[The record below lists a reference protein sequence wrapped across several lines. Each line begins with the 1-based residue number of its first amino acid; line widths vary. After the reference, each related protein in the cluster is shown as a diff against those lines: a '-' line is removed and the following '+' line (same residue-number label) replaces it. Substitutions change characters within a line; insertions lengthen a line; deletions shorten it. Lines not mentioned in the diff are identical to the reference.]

1 MGHER
6 IEHSE
11 KIANISDLF
20 ALGLECA
27 TGRTGKLDLVS
38 AHKWFN
44 IAAVRGDREAVRMRA
59 EVACEMSA
67 MEIAAAQRA
76 AREWLGVH

>member
-1 MGHER
+1 MVQER
-6 IEHSE
+6 IEYDM
-11 KIANISDLF
+11 KTTNISDLF

-27 TGRTGKLDLVS
+27 TGRSGRLDLVS

-59 EVACEMSA
+59 EVACEMSP

-76 AREWLGVH
+76 AREWLSVH

>member
-1 MGHER
+1 MSYER
-6 IEHSE
+6 IEHSNE
-11 KIANISDLF
+11 ITNKLDLF
-20 ALGLECA
+20 AMGLECA
-27 TGRTGKLDLVS
+27 TGRAGKLDLVS

-59 EVACEMSA
+59 EVACEMSP

-76 AREWLGVH
+76 AREWLSVH